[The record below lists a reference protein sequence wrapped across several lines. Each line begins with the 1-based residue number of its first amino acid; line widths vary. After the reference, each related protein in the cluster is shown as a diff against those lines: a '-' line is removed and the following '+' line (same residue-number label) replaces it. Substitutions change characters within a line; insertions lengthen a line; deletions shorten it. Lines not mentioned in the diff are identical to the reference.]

1 MSNLFLKLIGIL
13 LLIGS
18 FAGVW
23 VYMDISSVAET
34 PLNIPADMN
43 GSGDAQPLSYTV
55 VSGATLRDVARD
67 LGGRGLLNRPTY
79 LVWWALFQSKTQN
92 KPYIIKVG
100 EYALTPGM
108 TAGQLLDKMAAG
120 KVVQYSLTLVEGW
133 TFKQMMAAINAHP
146 VITHTLSGLTSSQIM
161 ARLGWPDQHPE
172 GRFYP
177 DTYSFSRGFSDVA
190 FLQRAYRMME
200 QRLASEW
207 PQRDSAV
214 PYKTP
219 YEALIMASIVERET
233 GAAAERAQIA
243 GVFVRRLNIGMA
255 LATDPTVIYGVGDSF
270 DGNLRKRDLQTDTP
284 YNTYLRRGL
293 PPTPIAMPGGDAIH
307 AALHPAPGKTLY
319 FVARGNGTH
328 YFSETLQEHN
338 NAVRKYQLGGS

>member
-1 MSNLFLKLIGIL
+1 MNGLFLKLIGIII
-13 LLIGS
+13 LIGS

-23 VYMDISSVAET
+23 VYMDIRSVAET
-34 PLNIPADMN
+34 PLNIPVPVNPD
-43 GSGDAQPLSYTV
+43 GQPLSYTV
-55 VSGATLRDVARD
+55 GSGATLRDVARD
-67 LGGRGLLNRPTY
+67 LGSRGLLSRPTY
-79 LVWWALFQSKTQN
+79 LVWWAFLQSKVQN
-92 KPYIIKVG
+92 KAYIIKVG
-100 EYALTPGM
+100 EYALIPGM
-108 TAGQLLDKMAAG
+108 TARQLLDNMVAG
-120 KVVQYSLTLVEGW
+120 KAMQYSLTLVEGW

-146 VITHTLSGLTSSQIM
+146 VITHTVSGLSNSQIM

-200 QRLASEW
+200 QHLASEW
-207 PQRDSAV
+207 SQRDTVV

-233 GAAAERAQIA
+233 GVAEERAQIA

-255 LATDPTVIYGVGDSF
+255 LATDPTVIYGIGDNY

-284 YNTYLRRGL
+284 YNTYLRKGL

-307 AALHPAPGKTLY
+307 AALHPAPGKALY
-319 FVARGNGTH
+319 FVARGDGTH
-328 YFSETLQEHN
+328 YFSETLLEHN

>member
-1 MSNLFLKLIGIL
+1 MSNIFLKLVGIF

-34 PLNIPADMN
+34 PLNIPADVN
-43 GSGDAQPLSYTV
+43 GGDAPPLSYTV

-67 LGGRGLLNRPTY
+67 LGGRGLLSRPTY
-79 LVWWALFQSKTQN
+79 LVWWALFQGKIQN
-92 KPYIIKVG
+92 KAYIIKAG
-100 EYALTPGM
+100 EYALAPGM
-108 TAGQLLDKMAAG
+108 TAGQLLDNMAAG

-133 TFKQMMAAINAHP
+133 TFKQMMAAINVHP
-146 VITHTLSGLTSSQIM
+146 VITHTLSGLTNSQIM
-161 ARLGWPDQHPE
+161 ARLGWPGQHPE

-177 DTYSFSRGFSDVA
+177 DTYRFSRGFSDVA

-207 PQRDSAV
+207 PQRDSTV

-233 GAAAERAQIA
+233 GAAEERAQIA
-243 GVFVRRLNIGMA
+243 GVFVRRLNLGMA
-255 LATDPTVIYGVGDSF
+255 LATDPTLIYGMGDSF

-293 PPTPIAMPGGDAIH
+293 PPTPIAMPGGGAIH

>member
-1 MSNLFLKLIGIL
+1 MKGLLLKLVGIFI
-13 LLIGS
+13 LIGS
-18 FAGVW
+18 FAGAW
-23 VYMDISSVAET
+23 FYMDIKSVADM
-34 PLNIPADMN
+34 PLNVQSPLN
-43 GSGDAQPLSYTV
+43 VGDQRLSYTV
-55 VSGATLRDVARD
+55 APGANLRDVARG
-67 LGGRGLLNRPTY
+67 LGRRGLVSRPTY
-79 LVWWALFQSKTQN
+79 LVWWGRLQN
-92 KPYIIKVG
+92 KAHIIKAG

-108 TAGQLLDKMAAG
+108 TALQLLDNMARG

-133 TFKQMMAAINAHP
+133 TFKQMMVAINAHP
-146 VITHTLSGLTSSQIM
+146 SITHTLTELTNSQLM
-161 ARLGWPDQHPE
+161 TQLGWPDQHPE

-190 FLQRAYRMME
+190 FLQRAYRMMA
-200 QRLASEW
+200 QRLAGAW
-207 PQRDSAV
+207 RQRDTTV

-219 YEALIMASIVERET
+219 YDALIMASIVERET
-233 GAAAERAQIA
+233 GAAEERAQIA
-243 GVFVRRLNIGMA
+243 GVFVRRLKIGMA
-255 LATDPTVIYGVGDSF
+255 LATDPTVIYGIGANF

-307 AALHPAPGKTLY
+307 AALHPASGKTLY

>member
-1 MSNLFLKLIGIL
+1 
-13 LLIGS
+13 
-18 FAGVW
+18 
-23 VYMDISSVAET
+23 
-34 PLNIPADMN
+34 
-43 GSGDAQPLSYTV
+43 
-55 VSGATLRDVARD
+55 
-67 LGGRGLLNRPTY
+67 
-79 LVWWALFQSKTQN
+79 
-92 KPYIIKVG
+92 
-100 EYALTPGM
+100 M
-108 TAGQLLDKMAAG
+108 TALQLLDNMVRG

-146 VITHTLSGLTSSQIM
+146 SITHTLTGLTNSQLM
-161 ARLGWPDQHPE
+161 TQLGWADQHPE
-172 GRFYP
+172 GHFYP

-190 FLQRAYRMME
+190 FLQRAHRMMV

-207 PQRDSAV
+207 RQRDTTV

-219 YEALIMASIVERET
+219 YDALIMASIVERET
-233 GAAAERAQIA
+233 GAAEERAQIA
-243 GVFVRRLNIGMA
+243 GVFVRRLKIGMA
-255 LATDPTVIYGVGDSF
+255 LATDPTVIYGIGASF

-307 AALHPAPGKTLY
+307 AALHPASGKTLY

-338 NAVRKYQLGGS
+338 NAVRKYQLGGL

>member
-1 MSNLFLKLIGIL
+1 MKSILFKMLGIFI
-13 LLIGS
+13 LIGS
-18 FAGVW
+18 FAGAW
-23 VYMDISSVAET
+23 VYMDIKSVAET
-34 PLNIPADMN
+34 PLNVGN
-43 GSGDAQPLSYTV
+43 QPLSYTV
-55 VSGATLRDVARD
+55 VPGANLRDVARD
-67 LGGRGLLNRPTY
+67 LGGRGIVSRPTY
-79 LVWWALFQSKTQN
+79 LVWWARLQGKAHT
-92 KPYIIKVG
+92 IKAG
-100 EYALTPGM
+100 EYTLSPGM
-108 TAGQLLDKMAAG
+108 TAMQLLDNMAAG
-120 KVVQYSLTLVEGW
+120 KMAQYSLTLVEGW

-146 VITHTLSGLTSSQIM
+146 ALTHTLTGLTGDQVM
-161 ARLGWPDQHPE
+161 TRLGWPDQHPE

-177 DTYSFSRGFSDVA
+177 DTYSFSRGLSDVV

-200 QRLASEW
+200 QRLAKEW
-207 PQRDSAV
+207 PQRDVSV

-233 GAAAERAQIA
+233 VVAAERPQIA
-243 GVFVRRLNIGMA
+243 GVFVRRLKIGMA

-328 YFSETLQEHN
+328 HFSETLQEHN